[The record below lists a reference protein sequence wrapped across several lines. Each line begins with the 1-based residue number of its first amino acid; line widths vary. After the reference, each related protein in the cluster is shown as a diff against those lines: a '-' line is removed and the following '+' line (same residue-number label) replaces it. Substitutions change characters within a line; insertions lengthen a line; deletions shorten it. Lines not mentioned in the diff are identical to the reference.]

1 MKKEEMRWEKGGE
14 GGREE
19 TVGEGREG
27 WGTANIKA
35 NISKEHIK
43 QVN

>member
-1 MKKEEMRWEKGGE
+1 MKKEEMRGEKGGE

-27 WGTANIKA
+27 WGRDCKY
-35 NISKEHIK
+35 
-43 QVN
+43 